1 MGAEMIVIGATGRLG
16 RMFQAIWK
24 DRADVVWQCRR
35 DAPAGWLQ
43 WDILAE
49 PCPSGAIA
57 PGSVVLCL
65 AGVTR
70 GDAAALSLNRALALA
85 VCRAAAE
92 AGAAQLLIAST
103 IAVYGPGRPGGAPFR
118 EEDPAAPQN
127 PYGRA
132 KAKMEDAVLRWHAD
146 AGPQAPG
153 VTLLRIGNVIG
164 ADALIGG
171 ADAAE
176 VVLDPVPGQAGGPQ
190 RAAIGPVALAR
201 VLEGLAARA
210 LAGHALPDLL
220 NIAAPGAVAMADLLQ
235 AAGLPWRYGPENPH
249 VLARA
254 AMDTSRLEALLPG
267 LAGDGSA
274 ADMVAQWRSLA
285 GVLA

>member
-1 MGAEMIVIGATGRLG
+1 M
-16 RMFQAIWK
+16 
-24 DRADVVWQCRR
+24 
-35 DAPAGWLQ
+35 
-43 WDILAE
+43 
-49 PCPSGAIA
+49 
-57 PGSVVLCL
+57 
-65 AGVTR
+65 
-70 GDAAALSLNRALALA
+70 
-85 VCRAAAE
+85 
-92 AGAAQLLIAST
+92 
-103 IAVYGPGRPGGAPFR
+103 
-118 EEDPAAPQN
+118 
-127 PYGRA
+127 
-132 KAKMEDAVLRWHAD
+132 
-146 AGPQAPG
+146 
-153 VTLLRIGNVIG
+153 LRIGNVIG